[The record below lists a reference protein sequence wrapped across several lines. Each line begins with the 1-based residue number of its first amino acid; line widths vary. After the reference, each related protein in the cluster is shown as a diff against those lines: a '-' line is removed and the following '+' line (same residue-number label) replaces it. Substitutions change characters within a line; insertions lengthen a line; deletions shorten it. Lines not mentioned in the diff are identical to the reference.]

1 MIDDVYDDYDY
12 DDDDDDDDGDYDDDV
27 LHMSTVSTSVLFN
40 VGLKTWTYQIADCSL
55 AHTHSRL
62 YSAARTFGSFR
73 PAGINVAKRGHFYL
87 QCCHLTQWL

>member
-40 VGLKTWTYQIADCSL
+40 VGLKT
-55 AHTHSRL
+55 
-62 YSAARTFGSFR
+62 
-73 PAGINVAKRGHFYL
+73 
-87 QCCHLTQWL
+87 